1 MNMREFLQELDAI
14 KGQLS
19 YDAQTFLQE
28 LIEKNASE
36 SVLTEKGQKIL
47 AAMANNK
54 EAYMNTFSSKQLGEL
69 LFMSARSVSGS
80 MRKLIAEGYAEK
92 VGVSPVSYRITET
105 GEELAKSF

>member
-1 MNMREFLQELDAI
+1 MNMREFLKELDAI

-19 YDAQTFLQE
+19 NDAQTFLQE
-28 LIEKNASE
+28 LIEKNTNE

-54 EAYMNTFSSKQLGEL
+54 EAYMNAFSSKQLGEL
-69 LFMSARSVSGS
+69 LFMAARSVSGS
-80 MRKLIAEGYAEK
+80 MRKLISEGYAEK
-92 VGVSPVSYRITET
+92 IGVNPVSYRITEE